1 MRFMSMK
8 LSCVLVSLATVFIS
22 ASTAMSEER
31 VVPLNISLM
40 PPFAIAGSGDSVVSN
55 ISWGIV
61 TKTARIEG
69 ASFSVVNIHTKSVRG
84 LQSAWLVGTSGG
96 SVDGLQSSLIV
107 SSAKGDVNGAQVA
120 VVVNH
125 AGGSV
130 DGMQVT
136 GLISH
141 ASSSTKQISGIMS
154 IAPSAG
160 YQLSGLMSHA
170 ASAGNQTSGLMSYA
184 PSAGNQV
191 SGFMSHA
198 STARL
203 QASGF
208 MNYVRD
214 TVGVQIAGIV
224 NVAHKST
231 VQSGL
236 INVTGHSEG
245 TQLGFI
251 NIAQQQDGVPLGA
264 FSYVKGV
271 PVRLNTWSDETG
283 FANIGIVSGLPN
295 IYSMFVVGYRSYDTP
310 KWWSVGYGFGAHVTR
325 GANFYQFD
333 WVTTAMFNE
342 DDPEFNENISRL
354 RFALGRQLASLCM
367 PVQA

>member
-1 MRFMSMK
+1 
-8 LSCVLVSLATVFIS
+8 V
-22 ASTAMSEER
+22 
-31 VVPLNISLM
+31 
-40 PPFAIAGSGDSVVSN
+40 
-55 ISWGIV
+55 GIV

-69 ASFSVVNIHTKSVRG
+69 ASFSLVNLHTKSVRG
-84 LQSAWLVGTSGG
+84 LQSAWLVGTTGG
-96 SVDGLQSSLIV
+96 PVDGIQSSGIV
-107 SSAKGDVNGAQVA
+107 SSAKGDVNGAQLA
-120 VVVNH
+120 VIVSH

-130 DGMQVT
+130 DGVQVT

-141 ASSSTKQISGIMS
+141 ASSSTNQISGVMGFS
-154 IAPSAG
+154 PSAG
-160 YQLSGLMSHA
+160 NQVSGFMSHA
-170 ASAGNQTSGLMSYA
+170 ASAENQVAGFMSYA
-184 PSAGNQV
+184 PSAGNQFA
-191 SGFMSHA
+191 GFMSHA

-208 MNYVRD
+208 MNYVQD
-214 TVGVQIAGIV
+214 TVGVQLAGVI
-224 NVAHKST
+224 NVAQKST
-231 VQSGL
+231 VQSGF
-236 INVTGHSEG
+236 INVTEHSKG

-251 NIAQQQDGVPLGA
+251 NVAQQQDGVPIGA

-333 WVTTAMFNE
+333 WVTSAMINE
-342 DDPEFNENISRL
+342 DDPEYNENISRL
-354 RFALGRQLASLCM
+354 RFALGRQLASRFSVYAGASLNVWTSDVSDGDAFI
-367 PVQA
+367 PSLSRSTKIEGTHVTFWPGVYAGIRF